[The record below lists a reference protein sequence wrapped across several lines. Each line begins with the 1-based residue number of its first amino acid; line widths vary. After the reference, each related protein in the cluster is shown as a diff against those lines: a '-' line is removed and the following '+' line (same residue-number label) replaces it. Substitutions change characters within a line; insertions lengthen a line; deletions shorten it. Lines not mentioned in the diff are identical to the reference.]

1 MTHTPEGFEKYR
13 VKKYLSRI
21 GAYQFWPVQTGYGAA
36 TIDCLACVGGKF
48 VGIEVKKEGYRP
60 SSFTA
65 RQRITIN
72 IIFASGGKV
81 FTGTGDQIIKGME
94 AWLLEQKPALAVGK

>member
-1 MTHTPEGFEKYR
+1 MTPENYEKSKVR
-13 VKKYLSRI
+13 KYLSQA

-36 TIDCLACVGGKF
+36 TIDCLACVGGRF

-65 RQRITIN
+65 RQRATIN
-72 IIFASGGKV
+72 SIFEARGVV
-81 FTGTGDQIIKGME
+81 FAGTSDEIIKGLSS
-94 AWLLEQKPALAVGK
+94 WLLKSDTKFTNW

>member
-1 MTHTPEGFEKYR
+1 MTPEAYEKSKIR
-13 VKKYLSRI
+13 KYLASI

-65 RQRITIN
+65 RQRATIN
-72 IIFASGGKV
+72 SIFEAGGAIFAGSSGE
-81 FTGTGDQIIKGME
+81 IIEGLSS
-94 AWLLEQKPALAVGK
+94 WLLKSASKSTNC